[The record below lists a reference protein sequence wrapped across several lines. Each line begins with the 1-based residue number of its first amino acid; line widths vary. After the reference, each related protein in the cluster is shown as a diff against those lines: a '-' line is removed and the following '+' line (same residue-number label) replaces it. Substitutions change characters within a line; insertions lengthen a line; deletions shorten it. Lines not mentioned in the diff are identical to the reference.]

1 YLTDDERHPMVGDT
15 PRGVVSRYAWGRDY
29 HPILKEK
36 IDAICAFLEARVD
49 FPIEAR
55 SYVDTGPPVDRAI
68 AVRAGIGWYGK
79 NACVYVPGSG
89 SWVFLGEIIT
99 NVPLDPDPATSRSC
113 GTCDKC
119 IRACPTGAIER
130 PYWVNPHKCLSYIT
144 QMPGM
149 IPKEYR
155 KAMGRRLWG
164 CDVCQIVCPWN
175 WEAEAAGDDAFRP
188 SPELTAR
195 PALIPLLTMTNSQFR
210 RWFGPTAMSWR
221 GKKIIQRNACICL
234 GNIGDPEAVPAL
246 EDRLL
251 HDAKPEVRAS
261 AAWALGQISD
271 DRSLRALERARRA
284 ESHPMVLEE
293 IDDAMAEAVQK
304 STPSPRL

>member
-1 YLTDDERHPMVGDT
+1 
-15 PRGVVSRYAWGRDY
+15 
-29 HPILKEK
+29 
-36 IDAICAFLEARVD
+36 
-49 FPIEAR
+49 
-55 SYVDTGPPVDRAI
+55 
-68 AVRAGIGWYGK
+68 
-79 NACVYVPGSG
+79 
-89 SWVFLGEIIT
+89 
-99 NVPLDPDPATSRSC
+99 
-113 GTCDKC
+113 
-119 IRACPTGAIER
+119 
-130 PYWVNPHKCLSYIT
+130 
-144 QMPGM
+144 M

-261 AAWALGQISD
+261 AAWALGQIGG
-271 DRSLRALERARRA
+271 DRSLRALERARKT
-284 ESHPMVLEE
+284 ESHPMVLDE
-293 IDDAMAEAVQK
+293 IDDAMAEAARE